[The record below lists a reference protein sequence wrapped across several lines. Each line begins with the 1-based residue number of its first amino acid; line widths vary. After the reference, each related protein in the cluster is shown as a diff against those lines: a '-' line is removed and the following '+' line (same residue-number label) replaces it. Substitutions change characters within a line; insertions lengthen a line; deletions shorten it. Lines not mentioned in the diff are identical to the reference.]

1 MRIGLGPVVQINP
14 MKNFLRVLMI
24 IALTVTVLG
33 NAARACTVPE
43 ALLDIAN
50 MKALTEVLPVTKHS
64 GAVKI
69 RRELIK
75 MLDEA
80 TKLLNKGG
88 NQNYYRAAMKVYDY
102 GSDMARLMNRDKVV
116 NPEAQDLYDMSIS
129 TIDCIVEIYC
139 PTCTYP

>member
-1 MRIGLGPVVQINP
+1 MLFRS
-14 MKNFLRVLMI
+14 
-24 IALTVTVLG
+24 
-33 NAARACTVPE
+33 
-43 ALLDIAN
+43 
-50 MKALTEVLPVTKHS
+50 HS